1 MEEVVAGWPSKI
13 VPCSV
18 GLLLIVFFWL
28 RDDYRPAPGLMVN
41 GYTVLDEADDV
52 MLDQTDVISL
62 IIINLLKM
70 MEHLRQRPKRRR

>member
-1 MEEVVAGWPSKI
+1 MI
-13 VPCSV
+13 TD
-18 GLLLIVFFWL
+18 LH
-28 RDDYRPAPGLMVN
+28 PGLMVN